1 MLVYFPKSSQSKL
14 ASNNCIVINFLIQK
28 EGLFEMGGGGG
39 GGLKGLNKG
48 FTVDK
53 NNFCL

>member
-1 MLVYFPKSSQSKL
+1 MLVYFPQSSQSKL
-14 ASNNCIVINFLIQK
+14 ASNHCMVINFLIQK

-39 GGLKGLNKG
+39 GLKGLNRG